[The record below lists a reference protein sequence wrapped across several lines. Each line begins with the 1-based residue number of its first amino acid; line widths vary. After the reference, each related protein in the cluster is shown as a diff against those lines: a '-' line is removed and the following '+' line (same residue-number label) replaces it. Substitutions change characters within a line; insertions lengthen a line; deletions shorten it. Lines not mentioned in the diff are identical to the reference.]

1 MQEIFSNVA
10 NEVAER
16 WLISNTEFK
25 EPIVCGTK
33 AIALRVNRSWSAFS
47 KIARHKSQKANKK
60 CWEPKLDKLLDIAFC
75 KCRIVYCSDNDA
87 PCNESCDDGAHC
99 FCKCDLNLRIPK
111 KELIWIK
118 TQREKQ
124 GSVSCMQEFG
134 LDLKE
139 TAKLR
144 LKCLRKSTE
153 QARLTRQRE
162 EASKYKLESSVSIYP
177 TDVRFDDES
186 TGVTIEI
193 NNNSNDVIVSDSDK
207 VSDSEEDSTI
217 ENQESYV
224 KRNYLDISN
233 AAVASIRFGVSSTAT
248 AAIINGLLKDIMKAG
263 KLVEDK
269 KNLICDSMKVFRA
282 KECAMKYS
290 RVEENFDCERNI
302 ITGIFVDGRKDKTL
316 VLIHDKTTGTFRKQ
330 IIKENHITVTEE
342 PRGRYLTHYTPKHK
356 SEISKPAK
364 QCAIGLFDWLMERGK
379 DLNLQLIG
387 SDTTNEMSGWKGG
400 MLHFVE
406 ELLNRKLFRSF
417 CWLHINELPFRHIM
431 EKLDGP
437 TSSDKGWSGA
447 VGKLLSKVE
456 NLERITKFM
465 PIPLLEPLVTISEDF
480 LKQMSTDSLVAWKYL
495 NAILKGKLD
504 PEVAALKCGRLSHSR
519 WLTCGMRCLLLYMSK
534 HDLKPDNAEI
544 LRLLA
549 TWVTQVYFPMFFE
562 IKVKHD
568 IKYGSCHLLKLFQLW
583 QKQDDRIKEA
593 SKLYLKSESWWA
605 HPENILVSL
614 LCFDNSEQRLF
625 AVDIILAV
633 RAGSELGSTDVRPFK
648 VPQTINLDA
657 CDIKELIDW
666 EKGVITEP
674 IFTANMS
681 LVQLNALIVSPL
693 QLPLYSLHTQSCE
706 RAVKLVT
713 EAAQSVCGW
722 DKRDGFI
729 RTQLRNRELMPL
741 FKSRKDFK

>member
-1 MQEIFSNVA
+1 MALSISKKTRKSINTKLSEYLGGPKKFLQTEFPTLRDCLQRCLDLQRNRILVCEKNPCNISMQEIFSNVA

-33 AIALRVNRSWSAFS
+33 AIALRINRSWSAFS

-60 CWEPKLDKLLDIAFC
+60 CWEPKFDKLLDIAFC

-153 QARLTRQRE
+153 QARLTRQHE

-302 ITGIFVDGRKDKTL
+302 ITRIFVDGRKDKTL
-316 VLIHDKTTGTFRKQ
+316 VLIHDKSTGTFRKQ
-330 IIKENHITVTEE
+330 IIKENHITVREE
-342 PRGRYLTHYTPKHK
+342 PRGRYLTHYTPKPK

-437 TSSDKGWSGA
+437 TSSD
-447 VGKLLSKVE
+447 
-456 NLERITKFM
+456 
-465 PIPLLEPLVTISEDF
+465 
-480 LKQMSTDSLVAWKYL
+480 
-495 NAILKGKLD
+495 
-504 PEVAALKCGRLSHSR
+504 
-519 WLTCGMRCLLLYMSK
+519 
-534 HDLKPDNAEI
+534 NAEI

-605 HPENILVSL
+605 HPENMLVSL
-614 LCFDNSEQRLF
+614 LCSDNSEQRLF

-666 EKGVITEP
+666 EKEVITEP